1 MGFALSLV
9 WDLNDSSTQWQPLAT
24 GSSLLVAPNLSG
36 GLDSEST
43 AEEHGSEPD
52 LPLPEVIAADNSSM
66 DLLASVA
73 SGIIEVSPYLISLFG
88 HLEQFRNNQNR

>member
-1 MGFALSLV
+1 M

-24 GSSLLVAPNLSG
+24 GSSSLVAPNLSG

-52 LPLPEVIAADNSSM
+52 LPLPEDSPIIAADNSSM

-88 HLEQFRNNQNR
+88 LLEQFRNNQNR